1 MSEDGQSDSTQTRL
15 QAQMVSAQGAY
26 GRLASFLFDFSFAFN
41 IKKLVL
47 LCGKLSVIQI
57 DAPLMSYIVE
67 YT

>member
-1 MSEDGQSDSTQTRL
+1 
-15 QAQMVSAQGAY
+15 MVSAQGAY

-57 DAPLMSYIVE
+57 DAPLMSCIVE